1 MSRLL
6 PVSHSRHPLLGALLV
21 GAACGGNAAT
31 RDGGGGAGSSGDA
44 GALAAT
50 GGAPAGGS
58 SGMGGASPGDAGR
71 SCHELD
77 PEPNDSRATAVP
89 RETLTDCD
97 DAGSSATGTL
107 GSDDDVDVWEF
118 RASDTFGCTVNPTA
132 ASTAVARVCLLAECD
147 GISLSCPHGFAAS
160 DSGREGC
167 CQLTPG
173 TVSLQLDC
181 AGTSDDATV
190 WLSVAHDW
198 SVPVSDRDCLDYS
211 VDLHF

>member
-1 MSRLL
+1 VSRLL
-6 PVSHSRHPLLGALLV
+6 PVHRHPLLGALLL

-31 RDGGGGAGSSGDA
+31 RDGGSGAGSSGDA
-44 GALAAT
+44 GALAAI

-58 SGMGGASPGDAGR
+58 SGMGGASPGDAGP
-71 SCHELD
+71 CHELD

-107 GSDDDVDVWEF
+107 GTDADVDVWEF
-118 RASDTFGCTVNPTA
+118 RASDTLGCTVNPTA
-132 ASTAVARVCLLAECD
+132 ASTAVARVCLFAACD
-147 GISLSCPHGFAAS
+147 GLSLSCPDGFAAS

-173 TVSLQLDC
+173 AVSLQLDC
-181 AGTSDDATV
+181 AGTSEDATV

-198 SVPVSDRDCLDYS
+198 SVPVSSRDCFDYS